1 MSKPFPKETK
11 AAAQSAY
18 LSARSEGHTKE
29 EARSIRDNWKSSSS
43 STFGTTSGD
52 EDDDYFED
60 TEGPGSIY
68 YRGDYYPGGY
78 DPYDDED

>member
-1 MSKPFPKETK
+1 MSNPYPRETK

-18 LSARSEGHTKE
+18 LEARSVGHTKE
-29 EARSIRDNWKSSSS
+29 EARSIRDNWKTKSSNSNSSS
-43 STFGTTSGD
+43 D
-52 EDDDYFED
+52 DDDDDYISSNGAGE
-60 TEGPGSIY
+60 IY